1 MLIEYIRR
9 HLPPLPAPLRTKL
22 ELPPREQGRVL
33 WFVLLLLRSVPP
45 LLLAAFIFSFWWD
58 VPIGDRTYFGITYR
72 FENLLRIIS
81 VSGLIGYLTNWL
93 AITMLFHPR
102 RRRPL
107 LGQGLIPAQR
117 ERVIYRLAKTVSE
130 ELINEEIIKEKIE
143 ASGLLRKYREMAFA
157 VTRNIIEDP
166 EFRRELKTFA
176 SRYLNESLSS
186 PEVRDRIV
194 TFVEDKLRLLAGGG
208 VAGLALRSWRFW
220 NRDDF
225 RQRLEEIHD
234 RLGSI
239 RPIVEQTVE
248 REISDVLVGEGF
260 SSRIGA
266 ILPPVDTVLSHSP
279 ALLVTSPRDRIFRLE
294 NTLLR
299 HGIRPDDRE
308 VLEQLTLEERDLSA
322 IVVNTGGIG
331 TFPSVV
337 SSGSSL
343 HHALTTVAHEWLH
356 NWFFFH
362 PLGQHFWDSADMTTL
377 NETAATLGGWEI
389 GDRAYEAM
397 TGIRYDRKP
406 PSPPAERDPNAF
418 DFNTHMR
425 ETRQQTEEL
434 LSQGRIA
441 EAESYMEERRQELL
455 ERGYRIRK
463 INQAYFAFYGSYA
476 TSAASVS
483 PIEGQLRGL
492 RQRSETLGE
501 FLNTVA
507 QFSTYEEFL
516 EHIGH

>member
-1 MLIEYIRR
+1 MNTTAHPEYSSASLNFFQAAFQAFARG
-9 HLPPLPAPLRTKL
+9 LLV
-22 ELPPREQGRVL
+22 GVL
-33 WFVLLLLRSVPP
+33 AVLLLWAGRDYRPTETEVAVASHRFN
-45 LLLAAFIFSFWWD
+45 LLAWEVGNVFDKWYHELI
-58 VPIGDRTYFGITYR
+58 V
-72 FENLLRIIS
+72 LLPWNSPLPREERIK
-81 VSGLIGYLTNWL
+81 L
-93 AITMLFHPR
+93 
-102 RRRPL
+102 
-107 LGQGLIPAQR
+107 
-117 ERVIYRLAKTVSE
+117 SE
-130 ELINEEIIKEKIE
+130 EFFRIGEEERRLENE
-143 ASGLLRKYREMAFA
+143 LLTVGE
-157 VTRNIIEDP
+157 
-166 EFRRELKTFA
+166 
-176 SRYLNESLSS
+176 SS
-186 PEVRDRIV
+186 PEAARI
-194 TFVEDKLRLLAGGG
+194 
-208 VAGLALRSWRFW
+208 
-220 NRDDF
+220 

-406 PSPPAERDPNAF
+406 PPPPAERDPNTF

-425 ETRQQTEEL
+425 ETRHQTEEL

>member
-1 MLIEYIRR
+1 MNTTAQPEYHSASLNFFQATFRAFGR
-9 HLPPLPAPLRTKL
+9 GLLMGVLAALLLWAGGDYRPTETEVAVASHRFNLLAWEAGNVFDKWYHELVVLLPWNSPLPRGERIALAEEFFRVGQEERRL
-22 ELPPREQGRVL
+22 EG
-33 WFVLLLLRSVPP
+33 
-45 LLLAAFIFSFWWD
+45 
-58 VPIGDRTYFGITYR
+58 
-72 FENLLRIIS
+72 
-81 VSGLIGYLTNWL
+81 
-93 AITMLFHPR
+93 
-102 RRRPL
+102 
-107 LGQGLIPAQR
+107 
-117 ERVIYRLAKTVSE
+117 
-130 ELINEEIIKEKIE
+130 ELI
-143 ASGLLRKYREMAFA
+143 A
-157 VTRNIIEDP
+157 VVEG
-166 EFRRELKTFA
+166 
-176 SRYLNESLSS
+176 S
-186 PEVRDRIV
+186 PEADSI
-194 TFVEDKLRLLAGGG
+194 
-208 VAGLALRSWRFW
+208 
-220 NRDDF
+220 
-225 RQRLEEIHD
+225 RQRLAEIHARQD
-234 RLGSI
+234 SI

-248 REISDVLVGEGF
+248 REISDVLTAEGF

-266 ILPPVDTVLSHSP
+266 ILPPVDTALIPAP

-308 VLEQLTLEERDLSA
+308 ALERLTLEERDLSA
-322 IVVNTGGIG
+322 IVVNIGGVG

-362 PLGQHFWDSADMTTL
+362 PLGQHFWDSPDMTTL

-406 PSPPAERDPNAF
+406 PSPPAERDPNTF
-418 DFNTHMR
+418 DFNAEMR
-425 ETRQQTEEL
+425 ETRQHTEEL

-441 EAESYMEERRQELL
+441 EAESYMEERRRELL

-476 TSAASVS
+476 TSAASIS
-483 PIEGQLRGL
+483 PIEGQLRDL
-492 RQRSETLGE
+492 RQRSATLGE

-516 EHIGH
+516 EYLSEL

>member
-1 MLIEYIRR
+1 MNTTAHPKYSSASLNFFQAAFQAFARG
-9 HLPPLPAPLRTKL
+9 LLV
-22 ELPPREQGRVL
+22 GVL
-33 WFVLLLLRSVPP
+33 AVLLLWAGRDYRPTETEVAVASHRFN
-45 LLLAAFIFSFWWD
+45 LLAWEVGNVFDKWYHELI
-58 VPIGDRTYFGITYR
+58 V
-72 FENLLRIIS
+72 LLPWNSPLPREERIK
-81 VSGLIGYLTNWL
+81 L
-93 AITMLFHPR
+93 
-102 RRRPL
+102 
-107 LGQGLIPAQR
+107 
-117 ERVIYRLAKTVSE
+117 SE
-130 ELINEEIIKEKIE
+130 EFFRIGEEERRLENE
-143 ASGLLRKYREMAFA
+143 LLTVGE
-157 VTRNIIEDP
+157 
-166 EFRRELKTFA
+166 
-176 SRYLNESLSS
+176 SS
-186 PEVRDRIV
+186 PEAASI
-194 TFVEDKLRLLAGGG
+194 
-208 VAGLALRSWRFW
+208 
-220 NRDDF
+220 

>member
-1 MLIEYIRR
+1 MRASPGTASMNTTAQPEYRSAGMTFFRSAFLVLSRGSMTVMLAALLLWAGGDYRPTETEVAVASHRFNLLAWEAGNVFDKWY
-9 HLPPLPAPLRTKL
+9 HELVAVLPWNSPLPREERIALAEEFFRIGQEERRL
-22 ELPPREQGRVL
+22 EDE
-33 WFVLLLLRSVPP
+33 LL
-45 LLLAAFIFSFWWD
+45 
-58 VPIGDRTYFGITYR
+58 
-72 FENLLRIIS
+72 
-81 VSGLIGYLTNWL
+81 
-93 AITMLFHPR
+93 
-102 RRRPL
+102 
-107 LGQGLIPAQR
+107 
-117 ERVIYRLAKTVSE
+117 TVGE
-130 ELINEEIIKEKIE
+130 
-143 ASGLLRKYREMAFA
+143 
-157 VTRNIIEDP
+157 
-166 EFRRELKTFA
+166 
-176 SRYLNESLSS
+176 SS
-186 PEVRDRIV
+186 PEADSI
-194 TFVEDKLRLLAGGG
+194 
-208 VAGLALRSWRFW
+208 
-220 NRDDF
+220 
-225 RQRLEEIHD
+225 RQRLAEIHD
-234 RLGSI
+234 RQDDI

-248 REISDVLVGEGF
+248 REISDVLVSEGF

-266 ILPPVDTVLSHSP
+266 ILPPVDTALISAP

-308 VLEQLTLEERDLSA
+308 ALERLTLEERDLSA
-322 IVVNTGGIG
+322 IVVNIGGVG

-362 PLGQHFWDSADMTTL
+362 PLGQHFWDSPDMTTL

-397 TGIRYDRKP
+397 TGIKFDRQP
-406 PSPPAERDPNAF
+406 PAPPAERDPDAF
-418 DFNTHMR
+418 DFNSYMR
-425 ETRQQTEEL
+425 ETRQHTEEL
-434 LSQGRIA
+434 LAEGRIA
-441 EAESYMEERRQELL
+441 EAESYMEERRRELL

-516 EHIGH
+516 EYLSEL

>member
-1 MLIEYIRR
+1 MNTIAQPEYHSASLNFFQATFRAFVR
-9 HLPPLPAPLRTKL
+9 GLLVGALAALLLWAGREYRPTETEVAVASHRFNLLAWEAGNVFDKWYHELVALLPWNSP
-22 ELPPREQGRVL
+22 PPREERIA
-33 WFVLLLLRSVPP
+33 
-45 LLLAAFIFSFWWD
+45 LAEEFFR
-58 VPIGDRTYFGITYR
+58 IG
-72 FENLLRIIS
+72 EEE
-81 VSGLIGYLTNWL
+81 
-93 AITMLFHPR
+93 R
-102 RRRPL
+102 RL
-107 LGQGLIPAQR
+107 EG
-117 ERVIYRLAKTVSE
+117 
-130 ELINEEIIKEKIE
+130 ELITVVE
-143 ASGLLRKYREMAFA
+143 G
-157 VTRNIIEDP
+157 
-166 EFRRELKTFA
+166 
-176 SRYLNESLSS
+176 S
-186 PEVRDRIV
+186 PEADGI
-194 TFVEDKLRLLAGGG
+194 
-208 VAGLALRSWRFW
+208 
-220 NRDDF
+220 
-225 RQRLEEIHD
+225 RQRLAEIHARQD
-234 RLGSI
+234 SI

-248 REISDVLVGEGF
+248 REISDVLTAEGF

-266 ILPPVDTVLSHSP
+266 ILPPVDTALIPAP

-308 VLEQLTLEERDLSA
+308 ALERLTLEERDLSA
-322 IVVNTGGIG
+322 IVVNIGGVG

-362 PLGQHFWDSADMTTL
+362 PLGQHFWDSPDMTTL

-397 TGIRYDRKP
+397 TGIKFERQP

-418 DFNTHMR
+418 DFNAEMR
-425 ETRQQTEEL
+425 ETRQRTEEL
-434 LSQGRIA
+434 LSQGRIT
-441 EAESYMEERRQELL
+441 EAESYMEERRRELL

-483 PIEGQLRGL
+483 PIEGQLRSL
-492 RQRSETLGE
+492 RQRSATLGE

-516 EHIGH
+516 EYLSEL